1 MGTPVQQEATL
12 SRAGRPEPGLLPC
25 GRFLPH
31 STDPGQHSTASASYW
46 ALALAC
52 PVGCQVQQVAPPTR
66 AVSHVCTPHVFMC
79 LCICI
84 CLSFCVWISLCMC
97 VLMCLSLCVCISEC
111 LPTCVCLCACILV
124 CLCISECVPT
134 CVRLCP
140 CVCRWVCSVCVCRSE
155 GTMQG

>member
-25 GRFLPH
+25 GWFLPH

-52 PVGCQVQQVAPPTR
+52 PVGCQVQQVAPPPR

-84 CLSFCVWISLCMC
+84 CLSFCVCISLCMC